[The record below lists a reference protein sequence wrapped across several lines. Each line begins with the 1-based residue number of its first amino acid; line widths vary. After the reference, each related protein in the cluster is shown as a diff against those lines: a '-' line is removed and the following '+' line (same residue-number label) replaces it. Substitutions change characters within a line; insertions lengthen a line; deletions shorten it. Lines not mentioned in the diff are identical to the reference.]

1 MEHDKWWLKFG
12 KFPPEDLR
20 VVTAGGKRVCFP
32 DPLAVTKH
40 YMKLKGFTGKK
51 LANELGVTYN
61 AARQYLASGI
71 RFDQYSLRRALCIVL
86 DIPPLLLGLDEQAI
100 QEGLTDEVLGQ
111 LVYDY
116 RNHKRWTQHQLGQA
130 LDPCLCKDS
139 IALIEKGKRLD
150 SMQRRRA
157 LSFLLSIPPTLLGLA
172 EPPAVAPVPR
182 VILPKTAV
190 SLSGALPEYRNVQAQ
205 IFDSYYKGVGKE
217 CLPEVANQLQT
228 LQQALTVANRNNQRT
243 EIIDIQEIYH
253 NFYVW
258 QGREDCNY
266 KLALSHANKGIELAQ
281 SILDETDWHSRDRL
295 AHAYLYRSELWREYG
310 DMKKAVQDADK
321 AVHYANGTSSLT
333 ICQTYIE
340 AGIVHALAGELG
352 KGKAYGEALLERAG
366 NMFPLKE
373 EDPHYANITK
383 FNRGFFHLRRAMA
396 LRTEE
401 AIKDARDAD
410 NGSVTRRTLILN
422 IEEANIYLKQG
433 EYEEAAKLAV
443 QSLDTARSLKS
454 NVNIMRIGNLYQGL
468 KDHIDIPEVAR
479 LSLFYLS
486 Q

>member
-40 YMKLKGFTGKK
+40 YMKMKGFTGKK
-51 LANELGVTYN
+51 LANELGVTHS
-61 AARQYLASGI
+61 AARQYLASGV
-71 RFDQYSLRRALCIVL
+71 RLDQFSLRRALCTIL
-86 DIPPLLLGLDEQAI
+86 DIPPILLGLDEQAI
-100 QEGLTDEVLGQ
+100 QETLTNEELGQ

-172 EPPAVAPVPR
+172 EPPAAKLVSPIIV
-182 VILPKTAV
+182 PKTAI
-190 SLSGALPEYRNVQAQ
+190 SLSGALADHKNLQAQ
-205 IFDSYYKGVGKE
+205 IKDSYYLGQGQKR
-217 CLPEVANQLQT
+217 LPEIASALGT
-228 LQQALTVANRNNQRT
+228 LQNSLKVATGHQR
-243 EIIDIQEIYH
+243 EQVIDLSVMYH
-253 NFYVW
+253 SFYVW
-258 QGREDCNY
+258 IGREELNY
-266 KLALSHANKGIELAQ
+266 RMALTHADKAVELANAL
-281 SILDETDWHSRDRL
+281 LDKGDWRSRDRL
-295 AHAYLYRSELWREYG
+295 ATVYLYRAEAWRECG
-310 DMKKAVQDADK
+310 NMGNAVQDIEA
-321 AVHYANGTSSLT
+321 ALHYANGTSTLT
-333 ICQTYIE
+333 ICRTHTE
-340 AGIVHALAGELG
+340 AGTIHSLAGEYG
-352 KGKAYGEALLERAG
+352 KGRAYGESLLERAG
-366 NMFPLKE
+366 KMFPIKE
-373 EDPHYANITK
+373 EDPYDGR
-383 FNRGFFHLRRAMA
+383 FDRVFFYLRRAMA

-410 NGSVTRRTLILN
+410 NGSVPRRTLILN
-422 IEEANIYLKQG
+422 IEEANTYLKQG

-468 KDHIDIPEVAR
+468 KDQMDIPEVAR